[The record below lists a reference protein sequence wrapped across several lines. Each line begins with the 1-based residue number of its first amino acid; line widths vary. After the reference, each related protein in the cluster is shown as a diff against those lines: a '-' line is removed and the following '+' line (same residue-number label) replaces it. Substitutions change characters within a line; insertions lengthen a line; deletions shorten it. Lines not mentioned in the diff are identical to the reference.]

1 MKWPWQKKPPEPDAK
16 PGTDGAKARAEAE
29 WHLAEVNDQWTE
41 VRRVSASLRDIRSRN
56 HFGET
61 IERIMRGKT

>member
-1 MKWPWQKKPPEPDAK
+1 MKWPWQKKSKPDAK
-16 PGTDGAKARAEAE
+16 PGTDGAKARAQAE
-29 WHLAEVNDQWTE
+29 WHLEEAKDQWPE
-41 VRRVSASLRDIRSRN
+41 VHRVSASLRDIRSRN